1 MGVLDEVI
9 QMKSQGMDEE
19 EIINELSD
27 KGISP
32 MEIDDALNQSQIK
45 DAIADIQGE
54 NTENIED
61 EEYNENEGNY
71 EIPPIQS
78 PISSVS
84 PLKQKQN
91 YKQQSRS
98 SPGKSSYSPYLP
110 MSQETNEES
119 QNITEEYNPE
129 SDINYPPQPYSY
141 SEMQQIPSQIQTFPV
156 QRAFPQQSPQPQENS
171 EEIYYPQQP
180 QENYPP
186 QEDSGYGQYYAP
198 QENYGY
204 DANQN
209 YGNEGYNTDS
219 IIEISEQIVDSKL
232 IEIVDKLNELNES
245 KILIQSQVENIESRL
260 KKIESII
267 DRLQASILE
276 KVGSYGEN
284 LFSIRKEM
292 AMMQDSF
299 SKVIN
304 PLTDKFSKVHSS
316 SSSQSSSSHPE
327 HHEKHHERK
336 TRKR

>member
-98 SPGKSSYSPYLP
+98 SPGKSSYSPLH
-110 MSQETNEES
+110 N
-119 QNITEEYNPE
+119 
-129 SDINYPPQPYSY
+129 
-141 SEMQQIPSQIQTFPV
+141 
-156 QRAFPQQSPQPQENS
+156 
-171 EEIYYPQQP
+171 
-180 QENYPP
+180 
-186 QEDSGYGQYYAP
+186 
-198 QENYGY
+198 
-204 DANQN
+204 
-209 YGNEGYNTDS
+209 
-219 IIEISEQIVDSKL
+219 
-232 IEIVDKLNELNES
+232 
-245 KILIQSQVENIESRL
+245 
-260 KKIESII
+260 
-267 DRLQASILE
+267 
-276 KVGSYGEN
+276 
-284 LFSIRKEM
+284 
-292 AMMQDSF
+292 
-299 SKVIN
+299 
-304 PLTDKFSKVHSS
+304 
-316 SSSQSSSSHPE
+316 
-327 HHEKHHERK
+327 
-336 TRKR
+336 

>member
-19 EIINELSD
+19 EIINVLSD

-156 QRAFPQQSPQPQENS
+156 QRAFPQQSPQ
-171 EEIYYPQQP
+171 
-180 QENYPP
+180 P

-327 HHEKHHERK
+327 HHEKHHER
-336 TRKR
+336 